1 VWYDASHR
9 SAATAESAMDENR
22 VNMEIRTFLKEVG
35 VTSQR
40 EIERAAR
47 AALDKGA
54 VPVGSTLKPRM
65 TLQIPE
71 IGFEHIVE
79 GDIELS

>member
-1 VWYDASHR
+1 MLT
-9 SAATAESAMDENR
+9 ATAECIMNEDQ
-22 VNMEIRTFLKEVG
+22 VNIEIRTFLKTVG

-40 EIERAAR
+40 EIERATR
-47 AALDKGA
+47 AALDQGA
-54 VPVGSTLKPRM
+54 IAVGSTLKPRM

-79 GDIELS
+79 GDIQLS